1 MFTAKARSPR
11 HHAFPRQTKEKETTN
26 PAYSL
31 GFWSASVATV
41 MGVIYF
47 LVIVGALLTGQMKF
61 PPPDWLQLFGGIIS
75 LLFCPVLVI
84 VMACLHTITP
94 AEKKGLSQI
103 ALAFTLLFALAVS
116 VNRFI
121 QLGVVRQSIAL
132 GQTDGIEWFLAYG
145 EHSVMFALEIMG
157 WSWFLGLAMIFTSPL
172 FAAQGYQ
179 HWLKALLIL
188 YGILALISAIAHLLA
203 SPLVSLGFVAWGL
216 ILFLITALLA
226 VHFQQTKYAS

>member
-11 HHAFPRQTKEKETTN
+11 RQTYPRQTKEKETTN

-31 GFWSASVATV
+31 GFWSASVATI

-47 LVIVGALLTGQMKF
+47 LVIVGALLTGQMTF

-94 AEKKGLSQI
+94 VEKKGLSQI
-103 ALAFTLLFALAVS
+103 VLAFTLLFAIAVS
-116 VNRFI
+116 INRFV
-121 QLGVVRQSIAL
+121 QLGVIRQSIAL
-132 GQTDGIEWFLAYG
+132 GETDGIAWFLAYG
-145 EHSVMFALEIMG
+145 ERSVMFALEIMG
-157 WSWFLGLAMIFTSPL
+157 WSWFRGLAMSFATPL
-172 FAAQGYQ
+172 FAGQGYQ
-179 HWLKALLIL
+179 HGLKRLLIL

-226 VHFQQTKYAS
+226 VHFQQTMVAS

>member
-94 AEKKGLSQI
+94 VEKKGVSQI
-103 ALAFTLLFALAVS
+103 VLAFTLLFAIAVS
-116 VNRFI
+116 INRFV
-121 QLGVVRQSIAL
+121 QLGVIRQSIAL
-132 GQTDGIEWFLAYG
+132 GETDGIVWFLAYG
-145 EHSVMFALEIMG
+145 ERSVMFALEIMG
-157 WSWFLGLAMIFTSPL
+157 WSWFLGLAMIFATPL
-172 FAAQGYQ
+172 FAGQGYQ
-179 HWLKALLIL
+179 HWLKRLLIL
-188 YGILALISAIAHLLA
+188 YGILALISVIAHLLA

-226 VHFQQTKYAS
+226 VHFQQTMVAS